1 MAVEPPDNY
10 EKKDKPIVS
19 TPLNIGVI
27 IGTILFP
34 TRGVVNGFCL
44 LSQRL
49 PRC

>member
-10 EKKDKPIVS
+10 EKRQTHRFDATQYWRHHRNDFVS
-19 TPLNIGVI
+19 
-27 IGTILFP
+27 